1 MTASPA
7 LLETNGLSRR
17 YGGLTALDRADISVA
32 AGTITGVIG
41 PNGAGKSTLF
51 NVVSGQVAPSAGR
64 VRLNGSDVT
73 GFTPDKLVSRGLVR
87 TFQLARGFP
96 RLTVFDHLLLYGQRQ
111 PGEGLRA
118 ALFGN
123 RKGRLREEMLAAKA
137 REVAAGLNLTH
148 VLANPVTALSGGQKK
163 LLEIGR
169 ALMAEPALILLDEP
183 MAGVNPTLT
192 QEIAGHLKAIRDAG
206 VTIVLIEHDMILVRE
221 LCDPVI
227 VMVAGRKLT
236 EGSFASVTAD
246 ERVQDAYLGR
256 RR

>member
-1 MTASPA
+1 MPALPA
-7 LLETNGLSRR
+7 LLETSVLSRR
-17 YGGLTALDRADISVA
+17 YGGLTALDSADIAVQ

-51 NVVSGQVAPSAGR
+51 NVISGQIAPSAGH
-64 VRLNGSDVT
+64 VRLNGADVT
-73 GFTPDKLVSRGLVR
+73 GFTPDRLVSRGLVR

-96 RLTVFDHLLLYGQRQ
+96 KLTVFDHLLLYGQRQ

-118 ALFGN
+118 ALFGS
-123 RKGRLREEMLAAKA
+123 RAGQLREEELAARAQEIAA
-137 REVAAGLNLTH
+137 RLNLVH

-183 MAGVNPTLT
+183 MAGVNPTLA
-192 QEIAGHLKAIRDAG
+192 QEIASHLKAIRDSG
-206 VTIVLIEHDMILVRE
+206 VTIVLIEHDMVLVRA

-227 VMVAGRKLT
+227 VMVEGRKLT
-236 EGSFASVTAD
+236 EGSFAAVTAD